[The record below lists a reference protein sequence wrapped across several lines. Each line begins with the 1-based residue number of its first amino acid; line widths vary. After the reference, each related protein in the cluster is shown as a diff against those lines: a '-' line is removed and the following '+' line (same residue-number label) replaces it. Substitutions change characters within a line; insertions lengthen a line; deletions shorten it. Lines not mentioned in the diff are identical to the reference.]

1 MPRGEIAARGT
12 FDERFS
18 FARPQGLHDDLRL
31 VENIGRVSSSSY
43 GSTDSAGIECGV
55 QDGLSTRQHLGVRE
69 TAAFDAEEQFGLPA
83 VRGHKLDPVDLAK
96 NDPLVAPVHT
106 ERIASR
112 LTDRDRHSA
121 GDRNSL
127 DCTRLNITGPESYRP
142 TIRGKD
148 RVAQGALGGLGPW
161 NRPRREA
168 PRTTGG
174 TSAGSPRRPS
184 ACHRVTSPAIGDTA
198 QATGNCCRETAGPLE
213 A

>member
-1 MPRGEIAARGT
+1 MPRREIAARET

-31 VENIGRVSSSSY
+31 VQNIGHVSLSSY
-43 GSTDSAGIECGV
+43 GSAHAVIECGV
-55 QDGLSTRQHLGVRE
+55 QDGLSTRQHLVRQ
-69 TAAFDAEEQFGLPA
+69 TATFDAEEQFGLPA
-83 VRGHKLDPVDLAK
+83 VRGHTLDPVHLAK
-96 NDPLVAPVHT
+96 NDPLVAPAHT

-148 RVAQGALGGLGPW
+148 RLAQGALGDLGPW